1 MCKRAILFLAAM
13 FVSQLALGAIDVIGS
28 YSGSATESLSGCLDP
43 ADDGTFSGSLS
54 LNIDDQSESNYRGSG
69 QIEDG
74 TIFSISGTVDD
85 EGVTSGSITYSE
97 PDETSGTGSF
107 TGNFS
112 GDNLSL
118 SYNTT
123 DLQGDTCITVGS
135 ASLARPST
143 SSDIEQALQQFAA
156 AGTISLKS
164 SFIQHQNLALRQ
176 SNLRQ
181 RTKNKVDVSGLNF
194 NIDGENVAVGKLA
207 SLLLGEKVSGA
218 SADNA
223 LLSKKLGLF
232 ATGTISIGDRDQTSS
247 ETGFDFTTGGLT
259 VGSDYA
265 ITDNLFLGGAL
276 GYSRT
281 DSDFDHSVGD
291 LDVDGYSVA
300 IYSLYTIPNG
310 IYVDGIMRFGWSDYE
325 QERKFFLDNT
335 LQKASADYDSFD
347 YSLSL
352 STGYEF
358 NSGAWNLEPFARIDY
373 VDVDIDSFA
382 EKAETVGANSSLLT
396 IEDQNIRSLQSALG
410 GQFSYA
416 LSTQQGVFLPTMRF
430 EWQHEFNDDS
440 RSIKSRLISN
450 PTVQTSLKTDNPDRD
465 FFNMGAGVTAV
476 FANGILSFLYYEYLL
491 GHSEISQHTI
501 NAGIRMEF

>member
-1 MCKRAILFLAAM
+1 
-13 FVSQLALGAIDVIGS
+13 
-28 YSGSATESLSGCLDP
+28 
-43 ADDGTFSGSLS
+43 
-54 LNIDDQSESNYRGSG
+54 
-69 QIEDG
+69 
-74 TIFSISGTVDD
+74 
-85 EGVTSGSITYSE
+85 
-97 PDETSGTGSF
+97 
-107 TGNFS
+107 
-112 GDNLSL
+112 
-118 SYNTT
+118 
-123 DLQGDTCITVGS
+123 
-135 ASLARPST
+135 
-143 SSDIEQALQQFAA
+143 
-156 AGTISLKS
+156 
-164 SFIQHQNLALRQ
+164 
-176 SNLRQ
+176 
-181 RTKNKVDVSGLNF
+181 
-194 NIDGENVAVGKLA
+194 
-207 SLLLGEKVSGA
+207 
-218 SADNA
+218 
-223 LLSKKLGLF
+223 
-232 ATGTISIGDRDQTSS
+232 
-247 ETGFDFTTGGLT
+247 
-259 VGSDYA
+259 
-265 ITDNLFLGGAL
+265 
-276 GYSRT
+276 
-281 DSDFDHSVGD
+281 
-291 LDVDGYSVA
+291 
-300 IYSLYTIPNG
+300 
-310 IYVDGIMRFGWSDYE
+310 MRFGWSDYE
-325 QERKFFLDNT
+325 QERKFILDNT

-358 NSGAWNLEPFARIDY
+358 NSGAWNLEPFARIDD